1 MQHRRTHTRSAALL
15 LALLFA
21 MLVAMLVASAARLP
35 AQAHESWPL
44 VGALPF
50 ANSVVGDERVAL
62 NPLTSG
68 VPELI
73 LIELARNPAIRTV
86 EPERLRR
93 VLASQ
98 RLDPQGRLDDEAA
111 SRIGRILGAQW
122 VIRGT
127 FTGDGHGTIRIA
139 AYMVDVATAQ
149 VEHTASAEGKQA
161 ILAALIGQIS
171 EHLGNDMHLAELPKD
186 GKRAH
191 DVVQK
196 ASYQTTLMFARAIEA
211 RDAGRL
217 QQAIT
222 MLQQL
227 LADEPEYEPA
237 QNELTRLHSDRGR

>member
-1 MQHRRTHTRSAALL
+1 M
-15 LALLFA
+15 LFA
-21 MLVAMLVASAARLP
+21 TLVASAVRLP
-35 AQAHESWPL
+35 AQHPETWPL
-44 VGALPF
+44 VAALPF
-50 ANSVVGDERVAL
+50 ANSVVGEERVAL
-62 NPLTSG
+62 NPLISG
-68 VPELI
+68 IPELI
-73 LIELARNPAIRTV
+73 LIELSRNPALRTV
-86 EPERLRR
+86 EPQRLHR

-98 RLDPQGRLDDEAA
+98 KLDPQGRLDDEAA
-111 SRIGRILGAQW
+111 SHIGRILGAQW

-161 ILAALIGQIS
+161 NLAALIGQIS
-171 EHLGNDMHLAELPKD
+171 EHLGHDMHLADLPKD
-186 GKRAH
+186 GKQARELT
-191 DVVQK
+191 QK

-211 RDAGRL
+211 RDAGRV
-217 QQAIT
+217 QQAIA

>member
-1 MQHRRTHTRSAALL
+1 MRRRRSTFCLTAML
-15 LALLFA
+15 LA
-21 MLVAMLVASAARLP
+21 MIIASAVRLP
-35 AQAHESWPL
+35 AQQHESWPL

-50 ANSVVGDERVAL
+50 ANSVVGDEKVAL
-62 NPLTSG
+62 NPLISG

-73 LIELARNPAIRTV
+73 LIELARNPTLRTV
-86 EPERLRR
+86 EPARLHR

-98 RLDPQGRLDDEAA
+98 KLDQPGRIDDETA

-122 VIRGT
+122 MIRGN

-139 AYMVDVATAQ
+139 AYMVDVATGQ
-149 VEHTASAEGKQA
+149 VEHTANAEGKQA
-161 ILAALIGQIS
+161 NLASLIGQIS
-171 EHLGNDMHLAELPKD
+171 EHLGHDMHLADLPKD
-186 GKRAH
+186 GKRAREIT
-191 DVVQK
+191 QK
-196 ASYQTTLMFARAIEA
+196 ASYQTTLLFAKAIEA
-211 RDAGRL
+211 RDAGRV